1 MSSQN
6 NTNKIN
12 KVKNIKKIQKNKESN
27 KEDINKEET
36 KELINKKDNTEEDDN
51 DIINYT
57 KPILKW
63 VGGKT
68 QIIDKV
74 MDKFP
79 KNIYNYHELFV
90 GGGSV
95 LLALLDSL
103 KHKKIKVSGAIN
115 AYDLN
120 ETLINLYINIQ
131 KNHQEVIDSLKKIT
145 EEFNKLEGDIINRKP
160 KNLEEAVTSQESY
173 YYWIRSKFNDLEQEE
188 KNKVLG
194 TAYFIFL
201 NKTCFRGVYR
211 EGPNGFNVPFGHYK
225 NPSILDEVHIKKVSK
240 LIEKVNF
247 IHSGFDD
254 SFKNNNINKT
264 DFLYLDPPYA
274 PENETSFVGYTSDGF
289 NLEKH
294 KLLFKLCKD
303 YNFLM
308 SNADVKLV
316 RDSFNDKKFTIESI
330 DCRRAINSKKPDAKT
345 KEVLIKS
352 F

>member
-1 MSSQN
+1 MASKNS
-6 NTNKIN
+6 TNKI
-12 KVKNIKKIQKNKESN
+12 KKIKKTNSK
-27 KEDINKEET
+27 INQQENQNN
-36 KELINKKDNTEEDDN
+36 IIDNIE
-51 DIINYT
+51 IVINYT

-68 QIIDKV
+68 QIINKV
-74 MDKFP
+74 IDKFP
-79 KNIYNYHELFV
+79 KEITNYHELFV

-95 LLALLDSL
+95 LLALLDSV
-103 KHKKIKVSGAIN
+103 KHKKIKVSGTIN

-131 KNHQEVIDSLKKIT
+131 KNHQEVIQTLQKIT
-145 EEFNKLEGDIINRKP
+145 EEYSKIQGDSINRKP
-160 KNLEEAVTSQESY
+160 KNLEEALTSQESY

-211 EGPNGFNVPFGHYK
+211 EGRNGFNVPYGHYK
-225 NPSILDEVHIKKVSK
+225 NPSIYDDKHIKNVSK

-247 IHSGFDD
+247 THSGFDD

-303 YNFLM
+303 YKFLM

-316 RDSFNDKKFTIESI
+316 RDNFGDKKFTIESI